1 MMMAR
6 GENLRTFSTTP
17 FMMPAFVPMSSSR
30 VMPGLRGIPEVMTTT
45 SELALF
51 L

>member
-1 MMMAR
+1 MMIAR
-6 GENLRTFSTTP
+6 GEYFTICSMTP
-17 FMMPAFVPMSSSR
+17 FMMLAFVPMSSSR

-45 SELALF
+45 SELAVF

>member
-6 GENLRTFSTTP
+6 GEYLMTFSITP
-17 FMMPAFVPMSSSR
+17 FMMPALVPISSSR
-30 VMPGLRGIPEVMTTT
+30 VMPGLRGMPEVMTTT
-45 SELALF
+45 SELAVF